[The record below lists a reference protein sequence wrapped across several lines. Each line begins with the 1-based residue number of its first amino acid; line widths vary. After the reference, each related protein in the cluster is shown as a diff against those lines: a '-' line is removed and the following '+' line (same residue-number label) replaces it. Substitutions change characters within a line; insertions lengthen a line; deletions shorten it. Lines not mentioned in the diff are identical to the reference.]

1 MPAEGSDTE
10 PRLWALAMSGI
21 AVAFVLAAGWH
32 LSQAQAQDAGA
43 KFDPAIRPDFHEPVT
58 LASKDGVLEV
68 TLTAH
73 QGHARFDTVS
83 EPVQNLLVFAYKL
96 ARGTASDGQISGDNL
111 YPAPTLQ
118 VFPGET
124 LIVHFENALESL
136 TIQDFFDPRYIGE
149 GRGGAALS
157 PDDDLVADQP
167 AHSWRAHQPQ
177 GQRRQCHAAHPARDV
192 EHVHVPYPEEHAA
205 RRLLVSQPSAWA
217 DDAACLLRAGGSACD
232 RADRRQHSA
241 RHEAPYPDPQHGA
254 PVQRRLRSRGGTR
267 TDQQCEL
274 AAMGQHDQAAGRR

>member
-1 MPAEGSDTE
+1 MRTEGSDTE

-32 LSQAQAQDAGA
+32 LSQARAQDAGA

-136 TIQDFFDPRYIGE
+136 AIQDFFDPRYSAKGE
-149 GRGGAALS
+149 SAPLYPPMRPPCPTNRTFMASTSA
-157 PDDDLVADQP
+157 P
-167 AHSWRAHQPQ
+167 RATLTMS
-177 GQRRQCHAAHPARDV
+177 C
-192 EHVHVPYPEEHAA
+192 
-205 RRLLVSQPSAWA
+205 
-217 DDAACLLRAGGSACD
+217 C
-232 RADRRQHSA
+232 
-241 RHEAPYPDPQHGA
+241 
-254 PVQRRLRSRGGTR
+254 
-267 TDQQCEL
+267 
-274 AAMGQHDQAAGRR
+274 